1 MKFIFFFLVI
11 TFPCIIIAQTTT
23 TTSSQGSNNSAG
35 GAYVAPVVTKTYT
48 TPAPARSAPAPAA
61 NTTTSTVA
69 TTSTNSSSV
78 SYSGGRGRLT
88 GEQKEA
94 LAFLKKK
101 NKEDLKNIKKDRKE
115 EAEKFKKFA
124 KENKTSGIPAIV
136 TLEEHF
142 AGDASVYKWPET
154 FQAVIKEGAYELNVP
169 RVNDYYYKVPF
180 PANFEYTAQD
190 DWQLDVSFDVITQ
203 SITSWCGIIITSP
216 NKKETDYMVNSSNGL
231 FANNDVSV
239 KKGYNQ
245 ITLMR
250 RANTF
255 AEYLNKRLIRISTIG
270 KDDITSG
277 KFFLAA
283 TKPSSGKPHTIKFD
297 DISFKIL
304 AKQ

>member
-1 MKFIFFFLVI
+1 MRLSFFFLVI
-11 TFPCIIIAQTTT
+11 IFPCIIIAQTTT

-48 TPAPARSAPAPAA
+48 TPDPVRYAPAPAA
-61 NTTTSTVA
+61 NTTRSTVA
-69 TTSTNSSSV
+69 TTSTNSPSV

-88 GEQKEA
+88 REQKED

-101 NKEDLKNIKKDRKE
+101 NKEDLKNIKKYREE
-115 EAEKFKKFA
+115 EAEKFEKFA
-124 KENKTSGIPAIV
+124 KENKTTGIPAIV

-154 FQAVIKEGAYELNVP
+154 FQAVIKEGVYELNVP

-190 DWQLDVSFDVITQ
+190 DWQLDVSFDVIAQ

-216 NKKETDYMVNSSNGL
+216 DKKETDQMVNSSNGL
-231 FANNDVSV
+231 FGNDDVKV
-239 KKGYNQ
+239 KKGYNK

-250 RANTF
+250 RANIF
-255 AEYLNKRLIRISTIG
+255 AQYLNDRLISIFTIK
-270 KDDITSG
+270 KDNITSG

-283 TKPSSGKPHTIKFD
+283 TAPSSGKPHTIKFD